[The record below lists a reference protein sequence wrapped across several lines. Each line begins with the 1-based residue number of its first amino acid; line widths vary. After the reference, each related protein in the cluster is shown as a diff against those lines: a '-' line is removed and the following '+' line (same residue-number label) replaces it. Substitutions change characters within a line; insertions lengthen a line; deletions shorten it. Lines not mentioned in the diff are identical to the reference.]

1 VKPSPHP
8 EPLPACGER
17 ERGRRAREPDV
28 RSREQPASKLVK
40 RGDRQLAERR
50 LAKVVAV
57 AILTAASPAFAAS
70 DVTDA
75 EALALAAK
83 HCTACHS
90 AEPTHP
96 AFGKAPKGIRLD
108 SIEGL
113 RRYAKEIVT
122 QVVTEKAMPL
132 GNETEMTDEERER
145 LGAWAEGRE

>member
-1 VKPSPHP
+1 
-8 EPLPACGER
+8 
-17 ERGRRAREPDV
+17 
-28 RSREQPASKLVK
+28 VK

-122 QVVTEKAMPL
+122 QVVTERAMPL

>member
-1 VKPSPHP
+1 MCKFDSNVS
-8 EPLPACGER
+8 A
-17 ERGRRAREPDV
+17 
-28 RSREQPASKLVK
+28 
-40 RGDRQLAERR
+40 RR
-50 LAKVVAV
+50 LAKVVAA
-57 AILTAASPAFAAS
+57 AILTAATPALAAS

-108 SIEGL
+108 TIEGL
-113 RRYAKEIVT
+113 RRYAKEIVV
-122 QVVTEKAMPL
+122 QVVTERAMPL
-132 GNETEMTDEERER
+132 GNETDMTDEERQR